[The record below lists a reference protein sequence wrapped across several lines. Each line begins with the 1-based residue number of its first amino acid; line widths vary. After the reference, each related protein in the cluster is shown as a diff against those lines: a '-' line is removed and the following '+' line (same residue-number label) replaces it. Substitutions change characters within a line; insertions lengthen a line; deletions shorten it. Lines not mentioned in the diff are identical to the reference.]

1 MEPSYG
7 GPEPLV
13 IRRELLES
21 DRPVG
26 PVKVLEDVPC
36 GAGGKARHA
45 FLDIL
50 DVDVVDGVDEL
61 VF

>member
-7 GPEPLV
+7 GPEPFI
-13 IRRELLES
+13 IRRELRGS

-26 PVKVLEDVPC
+26 PVKVMEDVPC
-36 GAGGKARHA
+36 RAGGEARHA
-45 FLDIL
+45 VLDIL

>member
-7 GPEPLV
+7 GPEPF
-13 IRRELLES
+13 IICCELRGS

-36 GAGGKARHA
+36 GAGGEARHA
-45 FLDIL
+45 GLDIL